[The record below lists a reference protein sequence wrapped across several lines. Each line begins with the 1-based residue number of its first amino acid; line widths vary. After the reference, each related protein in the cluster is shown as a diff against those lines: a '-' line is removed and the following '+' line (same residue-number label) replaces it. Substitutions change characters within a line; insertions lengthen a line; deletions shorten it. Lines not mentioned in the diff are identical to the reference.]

1 MDRHGLLVALLTLS
15 CASREVPAEREPD
28 VADAWFGI
36 RGAKCDVVLPALGM
50 AMSLRAGTV
59 APWRVVEEGPWCVVA
74 PTGAGVGLRIDSMAA
89 RVSTDLAL
97 PALAFFVVGGAWSYT
112 VFDRGEPVLALES
125 HMGEALYLGDE
136 VRAAGLLEIERT
148 VLAATSERGRDVAA
162 LERFTNEVGMHD
174 PGREAKVIEA
184 QRHVDAGGEHAP
196 DKTIARIPPGTWAA
210 LPPLGVVLVKAVEL
224 RDVAGEQVATY
235 VIVDDMAT
243 LTLPVARAEAMGMRP
258 IASRE
263 VVGKALALID
273 DGVEVDDEAY
283 DATRTKA
290 WLEALG
296 SGDLMRIAKVFATLC
311 ELRSNR
317 KLYQV
322 EEGLLSTSREWLA
335 EEIATARATQVDAID
350 ADLRKRCD

>member
-1 MDRHGLLVALLTLS
+1 MDRHGLVVALLTLS

-28 VADAWFGI
+28 VADAWFGV
-36 RGAKCDVVLPALGM
+36 RGAKCGVVLPALGV

-59 APWRVVEEGPWCVVA
+59 APWRVVEEGPWCVVG

-89 RVSTDLAL
+89 RVSADLAL
-97 PALAFFVVGGAWSYT
+97 PALAFFVVNGVWSYT
-112 VFDRGEPVLALES
+112 VFDKGEPVLALES

-136 VRAAGLLEIERT
+136 VRAAGLLEVERT
-148 VLAATSERGRDVAA
+148 VLSATSERGADAAA
-162 LERFTNEVGMHD
+162 LERFTNEVGLHD
-174 PGREAKVIEA
+174 PGREAKIIEA
-184 QRHVDAGGEHAP
+184 QRHVEGPPTA
-196 DKTIARIPPGTWAA
+196 DKTLARIPPGTWAA

-224 RDVAGEQVATY
+224 REVAGEQVATY
-235 VIVDDMAT
+235 VIVDDMST

-263 VVGKALALID
+263 VVAKALAVID
-273 DGVEVDDEAY
+273 EGVEVDDAAY

-296 SGDLMRIAKVFATLC
+296 SGDLLRIAGVFATLC
-311 ELRSNR
+311 ELRETR
-317 KLYQV
+317 KLYQL

-335 EEIATARATQVDAID
+335 EEIATARQTQVDAID
-350 ADLRKRCD
+350 ADLRKRCE